1 MKKFKNE
8 KTEIALNLIK
18 VNGDA
23 EKKADYADLI
33 ETCLDI
39 VPQGGFTPKDIRDRN
54 RIQETI
60 DKFRNPKSKEQKDKD
75 PDVISFEDSDYENLS
90 KIVKSSRWTSRDK
103 SLQKFLFLFE
113 KEDKHEE

>member
-8 KTEIALNLIK
+8 KTEINLNLIK
-18 VNGDA
+18 QNGDA
-23 EKKADYADLI
+23 EKKADFVDLI

-54 RIQETI
+54 RIQDTI
-60 DKFRNPKSKEQKDKD
+60 DKFRKKD
-75 PDVISFEDSDYENLS
+75 PSTKDSDTVSFEDSDYENLS

-103 SLQKFLFLFE
+103 TLQKFLSIFD
-113 KEDKHEE
+113 KEGKSED